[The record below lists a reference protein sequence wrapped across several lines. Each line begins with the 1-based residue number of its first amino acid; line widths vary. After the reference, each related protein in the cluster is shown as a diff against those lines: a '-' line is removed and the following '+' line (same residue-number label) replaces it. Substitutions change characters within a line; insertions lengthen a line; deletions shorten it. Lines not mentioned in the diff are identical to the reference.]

1 MQNFVRGEGIEA
13 VRHARPKRESTMRH
27 LVLCAP
33 VCMLLFLPVE
43 SVITKE
49 TYVIKYSH
57 AGPADPTMQ
66 SSSGAAVV
74 FKHEL
79 ERLGKGR
86 IRVDVYPSGQLGSLR
101 SSIHQVRKG
110 TIHICDISSGVLASL
125 YYPRLEILDLPY
137 VFSSRASAMAAL
149 DSSNQVMKKLIEEC
163 AEQTGVR
170 VLWFAPFGFRNM
182 SNNVRPIRTP
192 ADMKGLKVRTM
203 EIVAHRRL
211 MESFGARAVPIPWLE
226 LYTSLQTNVVDGEE
240 TTPQNMVM
248 GKIFQVQ
255 KHLTLTNHLMGVGA
269 ILCNEEWYQS
279 LPDDIRSSLLEAQSV
294 ARDAYNR
301 FGEYLDAIA
310 LEKLKSRMEVYE
322 PTAEQMQ
329 MFRDAAVPYMRK
341 YMEDR
346 YGQELVSE
354 FLASAEAAEKS
365 ARQAEGSVAD
375 EGKYDFETLWGFI
388 TDQPPEK
395 ISKKK

>member
-1 MQNFVRGEGIEA
+1 MKSLLSYVFICIVLSACVEPGIA
-13 VRHARPKRESTMRH
+13 
-27 LVLCAP
+27 
-33 VCMLLFLPVE
+33 
-43 SVITKE
+43 KE
-49 TYVIKYSH
+49 EFIIKYSH

-79 ERLGKGR
+79 EKLGKGR

-101 SSIHQVRKG
+101 SSVHQVRKG

-125 YYPRLEILDLPY
+125 YYPPLEILDLPY
-137 VFSSRASAMAAL
+137 VLSSRASAMAAL
-149 DSSNQVMKKLIEEC
+149 DSSNPVMKKLIEQC
-163 AEQTGVR
+163 AEKTGIR
-170 VLWFAPFGFRNM
+170 VLSLAPFGFRNM

-192 ADMKGLKVRTM
+192 AEMKGLKVRTM
-203 EIVAHRRL
+203 EIVAHRKL
-211 MESFGARAVPIPWLE
+211 MESFGARAMPIPWLE
-226 LYTSLQTNVVDGEE
+226 LYTSLQTNVIDGEE
-240 TTPQNMVM
+240 TTPQNMIM

-255 KHLTLTNHLMGVGA
+255 KYLTLTNHLMGVGA
-269 ILCNEEWYQS
+269 ILCNEQWYQS
-279 LPDDIRSSLLEAQSV
+279 LPDDIRSNLLEAQSV

-346 YGQELVSE
+346 YGQELVTE
-354 FLASAEAAEKS
+354 FLTAAEAAEKL
-365 ARQAEGSVAD
+365 ARQAEGSVAK

-395 ISKKK
+395 ISEKK